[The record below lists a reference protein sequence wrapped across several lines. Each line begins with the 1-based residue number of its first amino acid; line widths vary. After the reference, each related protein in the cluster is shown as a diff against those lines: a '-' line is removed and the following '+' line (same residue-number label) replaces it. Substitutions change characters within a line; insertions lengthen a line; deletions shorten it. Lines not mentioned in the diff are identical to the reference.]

1 MSIHLEIKQ
10 VSQQYPGGK
19 CALKDI
25 NLSLEQGLV
34 GLLGSNGAGKSS
46 LMRILAGISQ
56 ASSGSVLWQGQDIA
70 TNPNELRE
78 SLGYLPQSF
87 GVYDNLTATEFLG
100 YLASL
105 KKLAGKLARQRI
117 EYLLE
122 TLNLT
127 DVAHR
132 PMHGYSGGMKQRVG
146 IAQALLNDPKLLIM
160 DEPSTGLDPQERA
173 GLRDL
178 LSELSAD
185 RIIILSTHIVS
196 DIESIAD
203 HIALLDQGIL
213 VDFAKPEQLLKKL
226 QQSVWLCSVSTQQV
240 SEMRKR
246 HCISHSVRQAE
257 GFQLRIVSKK
267 QPCAQAI
274 NAIPTVEDAFL
285 YFSKSATRDN
295 GLEKI
300 A

>member
-1 MSIHLEIKQ
+1 MSIHLEINH
-10 VSQQYPGGK
+10 VSLKYPDGK
-19 CALKDI
+19 LALDDI
-25 NLSLEQGLV
+25 NLNLRQGLV

-56 ASSGSVLWQGQDIA
+56 ASSGNVSWQGHDIGK
-70 TNPNELRE
+70 NPNALRQT
-78 SLGYLPQSF
+78 LGYLPQSF
-87 GVYDNLTATEFLG
+87 GVYDNLSAIEFLG

-105 KKLAGKLARQRI
+105 KKLSGKLARQRI
-117 EYLLE
+117 DYLLE
-122 TLNLT
+122 TLNLSE
-127 DVAHR
+127 VAHR
-132 PMHGYSGGMKQRVG
+132 PLHSYSGGMRQRVG

-160 DEPSTGLDPQERA
+160 DEPSSGLDPQERA

-203 HIALLDQGIL
+203 HIALLNNGVL
-213 VDFAKPEQLLKKL
+213 VDYAKPEDLLQRL
-226 QQSVWLCSVSTQQV
+226 QHSVWLCSVSSAQAC
-240 SEMRKR
+240 ELRK
-246 HCISHSVRQAE
+246 HYCISHSVRQAE
-257 GFQLRIVSKK
+257 GLQLRIVSMG

-274 NAIPTVEDAFL
+274 NAVPTLEDAFL
-285 YFSKSATRDN
+285 YFSKGEQHCATL
-295 GLEKI
+295 GKV

>member
-1 MSIHLEIKQ
+1 MSIQLEINQ
-10 VSQQYPGGK
+10 VSLEYPDGK
-19 CALKDI
+19 QALKDI
-25 NLSLEQGLV
+25 NLNLQQGMI

-56 ASSGSVLWQGQDIA
+56 ASSGTVMWQGQNIVKK
-70 TNPNELRE
+70 PNALRQ

-87 GVYDNLTATEFLG
+87 GVYDNLSAIEFLG

-105 KKLAGKLARQRI
+105 KKLPGKLARQRI
-117 EYLLE
+117 DYLLE
-122 TLNLT
+122 TLNLS
-127 DVAHR
+127 DVAHS
-132 PMHGYSGGMKQRVG
+132 PLHSYSGGMRQRVG

-173 GLRDL
+173 SLRDL

-203 HIALLDQGIL
+203 HIALLHKGVL
-213 VDFAKPEQLLKKL
+213 VDYAKPEQLLKRL
-226 QQSVWLCSVSTQQV
+226 QHSVWLCSVSSEQV
-240 SEMRKR
+240 TNLRQDY
-246 HCISHSVRQAE
+246 CVSHSVRQAD
-257 GFQLRIVSKK
+257 GFQLRIVSMEK
-267 QPCAQAI
+267 PCPQAI
-274 NAIPTVEDAFL
+274 NAVPTLEDAFL
-285 YFSKSATRDN
+285 YLSK
-295 GLEKI
+295 GEKPRSMLGKV